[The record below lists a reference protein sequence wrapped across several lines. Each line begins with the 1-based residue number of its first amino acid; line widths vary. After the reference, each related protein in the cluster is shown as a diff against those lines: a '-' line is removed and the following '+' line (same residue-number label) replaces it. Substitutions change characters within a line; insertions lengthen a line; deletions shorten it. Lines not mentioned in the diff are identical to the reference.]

1 MWKPCPLTG
10 ESSEEERGEVT
21 VQGEEGSIMIERE
34 SIPVGNP
41 GALFPLEGL
50 RKNPP

>member
-21 VQGEEGSIMIERE
+21 VQGEEGSCRLMGGRGARRE
-34 SIPVGNP
+34 ESGKVTTKGVEPVVP
-41 GALFPLEGL
+41 
-50 RKNPP
+50 